1 MAAETHGLIDQ
12 IHKLGE
18 MEKAIFASLVHRKP
32 VTRNVNDLHDDSLTF
47 GQRIADRV
55 AAFGGSWT
63 FIFLFLGLMLLWMT
77 WNVMVGRVQRFD
89 PFPFI
94 LLNLA
99 LSCVAAVQAP
109 VIMMSQNRAADK
121 DRANAQADYEINLKA
136 EMEVMALHAKIDE
149 LRAQQVNELLE
160 LHKRQLALIQELESA
175 MRAKG
180 IC

>member
-1 MAAETHGLIDQ
+1 MAPETHGLIEQ

-32 VTRNVNDLHDDSLTF
+32 VSRNVNEIHDDTLTF
-47 GQRIADRV
+47 GQRVADRV

-63 FIFLFLGLMLLWMT
+63 FIFLFLGLMLVWMI
-77 WNVMVGRVQRFD
+77 WNVVVAGTQRFD

-99 LSCVAAVQAP
+99 LSCLAALQAP

-136 EMEVMALHAKIDE
+136 EMEVMALHTKIDQ

-160 LHKRQLALIQELESA
+160 LHKRQLALIERLESS

>member
-1 MAAETHGLIDQ
+1 MGADTKTLVEQ
-12 IHKLGE
+12 IHKLGDLE
-18 MEKAIFASLVHRKP
+18 RAIFASLIHRKP
-32 VTRNVNDLHDDSLTF
+32 VTKNVNDVHASELTF
-47 GQRIADRV
+47 GERVADRV
-55 AAFGGSWT
+55 ASFGGSWT
-63 FIFLFLGLMLLWMT
+63 FIFLFLGIMVVWMT
-77 WNVMVGRVQRFD
+77 WNVLSRTVDRFD
-89 PFPFI
+89 PYPFI

-99 LSCVAAVQAP
+99 LSCLAALQAP

-160 LHKRQLALIQELESA
+160 LHKRQLTLIEQLESA
-175 MRAKG
+175 LREKG